1 MEWHHAVLICIIILV
16 GAYAFKQFGL
26 LQFPQQTIVFNPMEH
41 EHPEYVNQT
50 WFSTIIDK
58 LNASIQSYGVK
69 VRIDI
74 PLYPTATSLSSPTH
88 LETYMTTWNPN
99 EWSWDKIEA
108 IYFEGMGYVSSGGSA
123 TVVLYDYTHNVAIGN
138 SILTWTETSATLKRT
153 INLKEYMNFT
163 GNINARLTQVSGT
176 FTSRGFRLIVIVKIP

>member
-74 PLYPTATSLSSPTH
+74 PLYPTGASQTAATNY
-88 LETYMTTWNPN
+88 ETGMTLWNAS
-99 EWSWDKIEA
+99 EWDWSKIVA
-108 IYFEGMGYVSSGGSA
+108 IYLEGAGFVSAGGSA
-123 TVVLYDYTHNVAIGN
+123 TVILKDYTNNVIIPN
-138 SILTWTETSATLKRT
+138 SNITWTETTLTVKRSRD
-153 INLKEYMNFT
+153 IKEYMNFT
-163 GNINARLTQVSGT
+163 GRINGRLEQVSGT
-176 FTSRGFRLIVIVKIP
+176 FNARGFRLIVIVKIP